1 MCDIRI
7 GHVAPIVCRA
17 LDSPSIP
24 LSKLINLILVP
35 VILHEYNLNVMIRT
49 YTCIIIIIML
59 IIHSF
64 IKKSKQNPQITR
76 YSLLR
81 IFGSSYVLVVNR
93 DTHFW

>member
-24 LSKLINLILVP
+24 LSKLINLILIP

-49 YTCIIIIIML
+49 YTCIIIIML

-64 IKKSKQNPQITR
+64 IKKSKQKPPNNPLFFIANFR
-76 YSLLR
+76 FFLR
-81 IFGSSYVLVVNR
+81 IGSES
-93 DTHFW
+93 